1 MEKKPI
7 VIIECISTSVNYIH
21 DIIEEG
27 YEPVLMELP
36 VPVEQQAMSRLFHDF
51 CLKDLYLNLYPGAK
65 PPRILQASEDY
76 EETLE
81 LVRKLDPVLVLPGG
95 DDGVILATRLAHD
108 LKLVSNDPR
117 NLPKMRNKDVAQE
130 MLKQNGVRSIRGIS
144 TTDLD
149 EALQFYHS
157 IEDGRIVVK
166 PNVGGAS
173 VGVFICDDEET
184 LRKAFERDLSETHEG
199 NGDSAAVLLEE
210 YIGGTEYFVNTV
222 SCRGVH
228 KVTGIMVEVKKQVP
242 GGAPIY
248 YSCDTVSPFSEAG
261 KQLTD
266 YAFKVL
272 DAIGIEYGPV
282 HSEFKIDEK
291 GPVLIEANCR
301 LCGTMMPAFYQDKIF
316 GERESRVSLRSYL
329 HPEQFLADPRSVLMD
344 SEYKG
349 IIRILRIN
357 EERFVKRNKAG
368 EVFRDLEGFEAA
380 FGMGDNH
387 LYPKTIDLS
396 TASGLIFLAHKN
408 RESLKHT
415 LEIIDRIEAEEPERI
430 YECI

>member
-1 MEKKPI
+1 
-7 VIIECISTSVNYIH
+7 
-21 DIIEEG
+21 
-27 YEPVLMELP
+27 
-36 VPVEQQAMSRLFHDF
+36 
-51 CLKDLYLNLYPGAK
+51 
-65 PPRILQASEDY
+65 
-76 EETLE
+76 
-81 LVRKLDPVLVLPGG
+81 
-95 DDGVILATRLAHD
+95 
-108 LKLVSNDPR
+108 
-117 NLPKMRNKDVAQE
+117 
-130 MLKQNGVRSIRGIS
+130 
-144 TTDLD
+144 
-149 EALQFYHS
+149 
-157 IEDGRIVVK
+157 
-166 PNVGGAS
+166 VGGAS

-222 SCRGVH
+222 SCRSVH

-301 LCGTMMPAFYQDKIF
+301 LCGTMMPAFYQDRIF

-368 EVFRDLEGFEAA
+368 EVFRDLEGYEAA

-408 RESLKHT
+408 IESLKHT